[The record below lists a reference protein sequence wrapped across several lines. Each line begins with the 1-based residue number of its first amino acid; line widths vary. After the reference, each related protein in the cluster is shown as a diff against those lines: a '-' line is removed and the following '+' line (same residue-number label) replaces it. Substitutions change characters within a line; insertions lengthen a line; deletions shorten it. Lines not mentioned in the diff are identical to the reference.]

1 VSAKDVFHEAVKNAL
16 IKDEWEITH
25 DPLSVKLI
33 KRNLFID
40 LGAEKIIGA
49 QQGNRLIAVEV
60 KSFIGLSPLS
70 DLYAALG
77 KYQLYFLAL
86 KKRMPDRML
95 FLAVPE
101 ESYLMLIN
109 DELLQEFIGELGI
122 KFLLFDPI
130 GEKIVS
136 WIK

>member
-1 VSAKDVFHEAVKNAL
+1 
-16 IKDEWEITH
+16 
-25 DPLSVKLI
+25 
-33 KRNLFID
+33 
-40 LGAEKIIGA
+40 
-49 QQGNRLIAVEV
+49 
-60 KSFIGLSPLS
+60 
-70 DLYAALG
+70 
-77 KYQLYFLAL
+77 
-86 KKRMPDRML
+86 ML

>member
-1 VSAKDVFHEAVKNAL
+1 
-16 IKDEWEITH
+16 
-25 DPLSVKLI
+25 
-33 KRNLFID
+33 LFID